1 MDLIEKEANS
11 EDEEKIN
18 KGYFNELEVFLVAR
32 HKELTVEEISKI
44 IGIFISKYHQKQ
56 EESSLQAINTIFNAL
71 LAPTQK
77 KTVLLQTRA
86 SLILSKI
93 NF

>member
-1 MDLIEKEANS
+1 MDLIEKEASN
-11 EDEEKIN
+11 EDEEKVN

-44 IGIFISKYHQKQ
+44 IAIFVSKYHQKQ

-93 NF
+93 SF